1 MVKILLLISGGAI
14 GTLARYSVSGVVHR
28 WFGSSFPFGTLAV
41 NLIGSLIIGFLW
53 GLFEREALT
62 PNIRSFLFIG
72 VLGGFTTFSSFS
84 LETYNLFRD
93 GETKWALV
101 NILAN
106 NIVGLLLVFA
116 GLVLARFVRN

>member
-84 LETYNLFRD
+84 LETYNLLRD